1 MIIVENVLSI
11 SDKELL
17 AGLMERIA
25 KGKTPESN
33 VVVFW
38 QGEKTRSVSAKGGSA
53 SGGKEAGEME
63 KLLAKEKYATGFEL
77 LTGAD
82 LSKWIEQEIKSR
94 EGKISSSAAQF
105 LAQNVGGDMW
115 RLNSLVDQLVA
126 YTSSPGRQTPLRS
139 PLERG
144 KGEEIQLADVQL
156 FLEEKVDDNIFNM
169 AEAVARGD
177 RKMAFKL
184 IGAQRRAG
192 EDEGYVF
199 SMILRQFRILVEL
212 RDLFEREDNA
222 TSEEL
227 AQKVGLH
234 PFVVKKSLPMV
245 KKYNLEKLK
254 ELYSRLLQIDIKT
267 KTGQGGQ
274 SLLVDLFVGK
284 LE

>member
-1 MIIVENVLSI
+1 
-11 SDKELL
+11 
-17 AGLMERIA
+17 
-25 KGKTPESN
+25 
-33 VVVFW
+33 
-38 QGEKTRSVSAKGGSA
+38 
-53 SGGKEAGEME
+53 
-63 KLLAKEKYATGFEL
+63 
-77 LTGAD
+77 
-82 LSKWIEQEIKSR
+82 
-94 EGKISSSAAQF
+94 
-105 LAQNVGGDMW
+105 MW

>member
-1 MIIVENVLSI
+1 M
-11 SDKELL
+11 
-17 AGLMERIA
+17 
-25 KGKTPESN
+25 
-33 VVVFW
+33 
-38 QGEKTRSVSAKGGSA
+38 
-53 SGGKEAGEME
+53 
-63 KLLAKEKYATGFEL
+63 

>member
-1 MIIVENVLSI
+1 
-11 SDKELL
+11 
-17 AGLMERIA
+17 
-25 KGKTPESN
+25 
-33 VVVFW
+33 
-38 QGEKTRSVSAKGGSA
+38 AKGGSA

-63 KLLAKEKYATGFEL
+63 KLLAKEKYATGFDL
-77 LTGAD
+77 LTGAE
-82 LSKWIEQEIKSR
+82 LSKWITQEVNER
-94 EGKISSSAAQF
+94 DGKISNLAAQF
-105 LAQNVGGDMW
+105 LAQNVGADVW
-115 RLNSLVDQLVA
+115 HLNSLLDQLVA
-126 YTSSPGRQTPLRS
+126 YKKDR
-139 PLERG
+139 
-144 KGEEIQLADVQL
+144 EIELADAQL

-177 RKMAFKL
+177 RKLAFKL